1 IERIKKNPLAR
12 ALRLDKMTVA
22 ALEATLKLF
31 LNHEA
36 LERQHPT
43 YRMFALGAE
52 QLRER
57 AEGLAERARQECRA
71 YHGLDVTV
79 VEGQT
84 QVGSGSVPTQTL
96 PTWLVSVR
104 PEGISAEVL
113 ARRLRC
119 GNPPV
124 FTRVREDRVLFDL
137 RRIQPE
143 EEDWVVAGIRE
154 ALSS

>member
-1 IERIKKNPLAR
+1 
-12 ALRLDKMTVA
+12 MTVA

-36 LERQHPT
+36 LETQHPT
-43 YRMFALGAE
+43 YRMFALSAE
-52 QLRER
+52 ELRER
-57 AEGLAERARQECRA
+57 AERLADRAQRECRA
-71 YHGLDVTV
+71 YQGFEAAV
-79 VEGQT
+79 VEGRT

-104 PEGISAEVL
+104 PDGMSAEVL

-119 GNPPV
+119 GNPPI

-137 RRIQPE
+137 RTIQPE
-143 EEDWVVAGIRE
+143 EEDRVVAGIKE
-154 ALSS
+154 ALES